1 MQLCVDTSVV
11 IDWLRR
17 TDSENTLFHQLI
29 VDQHELLVSVVVVA
43 ELFSGVGVWQYTEAK
58 TRLEGILAECK
69 VLPLE
74 SDIAVLAGKL
84 RVKHKVSLL
93 DSLIVAAAIQHNV
106 ELVTL
111 NVKDFSKITEL
122 SLWSK

>member
-1 MQLCVDTSVV
+1 MQLCLDTSVV

-17 TDSENTLFHQLI
+17 PDSKNTIFHQLLL
-29 VDQHELLVSVVVVA
+29 DQHELIVPVVVVA
-43 ELFSGVGVWQYTEAK
+43 ELFSGKSVWQYSGAK
-58 TRLEGILAECK
+58 ARLEGVLAECQ

-74 SDIAVLAGKL
+74 SETAVLAGKL
-84 RVKHKVSLL
+84 RVKHKIALL
-93 DSLIVAAAIQHNV
+93 DALIAATAIHHHL

-111 NVKDFSKITEL
+111 NVKDFSKISDL

>member
-17 TDSENTLFHQLI
+17 TDSENSLFYQLLS
-29 VDQHELLVSVVVVA
+29 DQHELLVPVVVVA
-43 ELFSGVGVWQYTEAK
+43 ELFSGTGVWQYAEAK
-58 TRLEGILAECK
+58 DRLEGTLSECQ

-74 SDIAVLAGKL
+74 SDTAVLGGKL
-84 RVKHKVSLL
+84 RVTHKIALL
-93 DSLIVAAAIQHNV
+93 DALIAATAIQHNV

>member
-1 MQLCVDTSVV
+1 MQLCVDTSVI

-17 TDSENTLFHQLI
+17 TDSENTLFHQLV
-29 VDQHELLVSVVVVA
+29 VDQHEILVSVVVVA
-43 ELFSGVGVWQYTEAK
+43 ELYSGQSVWQHAQAK
-58 TRLEGILAECK
+58 TRVDGVLAECR

-74 SDIAVLAGKL
+74 SEAAILAGKL
-84 RVKHKVSLL
+84 RVKHKIPLL
-93 DSLIVAAAIQHNV
+93 DSLIAATAIQHNV